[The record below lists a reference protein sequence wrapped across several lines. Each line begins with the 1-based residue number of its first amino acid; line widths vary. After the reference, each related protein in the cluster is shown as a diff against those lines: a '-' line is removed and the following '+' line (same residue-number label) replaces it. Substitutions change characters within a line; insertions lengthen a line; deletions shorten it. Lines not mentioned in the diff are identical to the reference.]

1 MDVLKK
7 YQKAMII
14 PLIIGSSLL
23 LWYKF
28 SSDFTEKVLII
39 YIFVVIL
46 VPYVINLF
54 VMLLNMGINNNK
66 PKNTTNYNGKTKAT
80 TKNTDNKKA
89 TSTNTV
95 KSKGTKVNLSPF
107 YPQLRTVLTT
117 CSKERLLTRED
128 VLNFKVAVDDRL
140 GAHRYVYEKFDFK
153 NDMHEIYTKI
163 KSSKLKDE
171 DFQYLINIIN
181 GIVGENTT
189 EGGI

>member
-46 VPYVINLF
+46 VPYGINLF

-140 GAHRYVYEKFDFK
+140 GTHRYVYEKFDFK

>member
-80 TKNTDNKKA
+80 TKNTDNK
-89 TSTNTV
+89 NHTV
-95 KSKGTKVNLSPF
+95 FPNP
-107 YPQLRTVLTT
+107 
-117 CSKERLLTRED
+117 
-128 VLNFKVAVDDRL
+128 
-140 GAHRYVYEKFDFK
+140 KF
-153 NDMHEIYTKI
+153 
-163 KSSKLKDE
+163 
-171 DFQYLINIIN
+171 
-181 GIVGENTT
+181 
-189 EGGI
+189 